1 MKCQQQIANH
11 ICWFGAK
18 IHVTQPVNAANYCWV
33 ATPSEYKWCYEVYV
47 VLAVKYE
54 YVDMHV
60 VWYSGSDWSTFTL
73 HRLSELC
80 CDGRLHSAH
89 QITVDLESSGA
100 HIPLRLALFKL
111 TVHRT
116 VDDRSLQ
123 ADCRQTST
131 ELALFKLTVDRT
143 VDDHSLHVRRHLTNV
158 IHPIYHFLVFF
169 VVGAWNLTDC
179 EREKPSTVAC
189 LCEWKSPSE
198 KWSCAKL

>member
-60 VWYSGSDWSTFTL
+60 VWYSGSDWSTLTL

-89 QITVDLESSGA
+89 QITVDLEPSGA
-100 HIPLRLALFKL
+100 YIPPRLAHFKL
-111 TVHRT
+111 TVDRHPQNWHSSSWLCTGIHRT
-116 VDDRSLQ
+116 GTLQ

-131 ELALFKLTVDRT
+131 ELALFKLTVHRHPQNW
-143 VDDHSLHVRRHLTNV
+143 HSSSWL
-158 IHPIYHFLVFF
+158 
-169 VVGAWNLTDC
+169 
-179 EREKPSTVAC
+179 
-189 LCEWKSPSE
+189 
-198 KWSCAKL
+198 

>member
-123 ADCRQTST
+123 ADCRQNCWSFSSCSQTSYQC
-131 ELALFKLTVDRT
+131 
-143 VDDHSLHVRRHLTNV
+143 HSPYLSL
-158 IHPIYHFLVFF
+158 PSFF

-179 EREKPSTVAC
+179 EREKPSTAAC

>member
-1 MKCQQQIANH
+1 MEIWLSCHHETFMKCQQQIANH

-33 ATPSEYKWCYEVYV
+33 ATTSEYKWCYEVYV

-100 HIPLRLALFKL
+100 HIPPRLAHFKL
-111 TVHRT
+111 TVHRHPQNWH
-116 VDDRSLQ
+116 SSSWLY
-123 ADCRQTST
+123 T
-131 ELALFKLTVDRT
+131 ELLMIILFMFADILPMSFTLFIT
-143 VDDHSLHVRRHLTNV
+143 S
-158 IHPIYHFLVFF
+158 
-169 VVGAWNLTDC
+169 
-179 EREKPSTVAC
+179 
-189 LCEWKSPSE
+189 
-198 KWSCAKL
+198 